1 MEDFVRKTRG
11 VRDINSL
18 PLDTNHELD
27 IVSDVKGKIYIKIL
41 NRYKELLFDNGT
53 EQWVIDML
61 NNLEVDVEQL
71 KEDILDI
78 EQSLSGLPMIE
89 DKLNAVETKL
99 TQINALFTQMQ
110 TDVNGLDLRTA
121 ELEREV
127 VQLALK
133 DQELLDK
140 INNLDLN
147 VDLDMLF
154 SNSTDF
160 GDYDYSGNPNLMPY
174 ITDPWVGAML
184 PNGDTVKDSVKR
196 IITHTKTATA
206 NAGDILSIGLG
217 IPRAVEANN
226 QYLITALKP
235 STPYTLTVTMSVG
248 SDWTGGTNTIGAR
261 VRYLNATGGTET
273 PINVLLPENLE
284 RDKMITHTFTG
295 TTKADLTGMKNCYVQ
310 IFSVNGE
317 DKGTVSVSY
326 DVKLEIGS
334 TATPYQPNL
343 LDEPYYLSKAPL
355 GENIA
360 DPTVSFPIKTS
371 AYRLYGVNM
380 LEEFKVGQIYTLTM
394 KATKPA
400 SQIFWAYNGGNISLE
415 RMSPVEGL
423 TDVWSCS
430 FTVSTIDTGSP
441 KLLSIYQSPQSTV
454 GACQID
460 WLKIEKGDTRT
471 PNIPYHKYVGI
482 NLKESENPKDYEWI
496 HLASAAETVNDRL
509 SKTITTYDTVN
520 ALQNNRL
527 TSLESKVV
535 DTTWQNV
542 TVTKPFTSVTQP
554 QVKKQNGIVY
564 MRGTISNG
572 AGDCF
577 TLPEGFRPPAG
588 AYEMQFRLPCRS
600 ASAEDYATIYVRPS
614 GLCSIAGVHGTKPIF
629 LSGIIFSTT

>member
-61 NNLEVDVEQL
+61 NNLEVDVGQL
-71 KEDILDI
+71 KEDILDV
-78 EQSLSGLPMIE
+78 EQSLSELPMIT
-89 DKLNAVETKL
+89 DKLEAVETKL
-99 TQINALFTQMQ
+99 AQINTLFAQMQ
-110 TDVNGLDLRTA
+110 IDVQGLDLRTA

-140 INNLDLN
+140 LNNLDLGKITT
-147 VDLDMLF
+147 LY
-154 SNSTDF
+154 SNSIDF
-160 GDYDYSGNPNLMPY
+160 GDYDYSGNPNLMRVIKASDFRRDGNSDVVISDVEYNSIRLTSQGVNRLSAYTETNVPSLVAGKTY
-174 ITDPWVGAML
+174 TISAKIKFEEGSTGDINKLRVSYRQANSGAILINARSDGAEVGKEIIIKGTATVDYVITDVTKFYLTIDTDAGAKI
-184 PNGDTVKDSVKR
+184 NGSV
-196 IITHTKTATA
+196 IVS
-206 NAGDILSIGLG
+206 DIKI
-217 IPRAVEANN
+217 E
-226 QYLITALKP
+226 
-235 STPYTLTVTMSVG
+235 
-248 SDWTGGTNTIGAR
+248 
-261 VRYLNATGGTET
+261 E
-273 PINVLLPENLE
+273 
-284 RDKMITHTFTG
+284 
-295 TTKADLTGMKNCYVQ
+295 
-310 IFSVNGE
+310 
-317 DKGTVSVSY
+317 
-326 DVKLEIGS
+326 GS

-343 LDEPYYLSKAPL
+343 LDAPYYLSKVAL
-355 GENIA
+355 GENLA
-360 DPTVSFPIKTS
+360 DPAINFPIKTS

-380 LEEFKVGQIYTLTM
+380 LEDFKIGQRYTLTM

-400 SQIFWAYNGGNISLE
+400 TQTFVAYNGETINFGNLTL
-415 RMSPVEGL
+415 VEGL
-423 TDVWSCS
+423 KDVWSLT
-430 FTVSTIDTGSP
+430 FTPTYLQPNFHRD
-441 KLLSIYQSPQSTV
+441 LRIYQYPESTV

-471 PNIPYHKYVGI
+471 PNISHYKYVGI
-482 NLKESENPKDYEWI
+482 NPVASKNPNEYQWI
-496 HLASAAETVNDRL
+496 PLAKPAETVDTRL
-509 SKTITTYDTVN
+509 TKTISTYDTVN

-527 TSLESKVV
+527 TALESKVV

-542 TVTKPFTSVTQP
+542 SVTEPFTSVTQP

-572 AGDCF
+572 TGDCF
-577 TLPEGFRPPAG
+577 TLPEGFRPPEG

-600 ASAEDYATIYVRPS
+600 ANASDYATMYVRPS
-614 GLCSIAGVHGTKPIF
+614 GLCSIVGVSGTKPIF

>member
-1 MEDFVRKTRG
+1 MEDFVRKTKG

-18 PLDTNHELD
+18 PLDISHELD

-41 NRYKELLFDNGT
+41 NHYKELLFDNGT

-71 KEDILDI
+71 KEDILDV
-78 EQSLSGLPMIE
+78 EQTLTELSMIE
-89 DKLNAVETKL
+89 DKLEDVETKL
-99 TQINALFTQMQ
+99 AQINTLFAQIQ
-110 TDVNGLDLRTA
+110 IDVNGLDLRTA

-140 INNLDLN
+140 INNLDLD
-147 VDLDMLF
+147 VDLDIF
-154 SNSTDF
+154 YSNSTEF

-174 ITDPWVGAML
+174 ITDPWVGSL
-184 PNGDTVKDSVKR
+184 LVNGDTVKDSVKR
-196 IITHTKTATA
+196 VITHTKTITA
-206 NAGDILSIGLG
+206 NAGDILSLGLG
-217 IPRAVEANN
+217 IPRTAEANN
-226 QYLITALKP
+226 QYLISSLQP
-235 STPYTLTVTMSVG
+235 STTYTLTVTMSVG
-248 SDWTGGTNTIGAR
+248 SDWTGETNTIGAR
-261 VRYLNATGGTET
+261 VRYLNTSGGTET
-273 PINVLLPENLE
+273 PINVLLPENVE

-310 IFSVNGE
+310 IFSVNSE

-343 LDEPYYLSKAPL
+343 LEAPYYLSKVAL
-355 GENIA
+355 N
-360 DPTVSFPIKTS
+360 DK
-371 AYRLYGVNM
+371 
-380 LEEFKVGQIYTLTM
+380 
-394 KATKPA
+394 
-400 SQIFWAYNGGNISLE
+400 
-415 RMSPVEGL
+415 
-423 TDVWSCS
+423 
-430 FTVSTIDTGSP
+430 
-441 KLLSIYQSPQSTV
+441 
-454 GACQID
+454 
-460 WLKIEKGDTRT
+460 
-471 PNIPYHKYVGI
+471 IPYYKYVGI
-482 NLKESENPKDYEWI
+482 NPVASKNPKDYEWI
-496 HLASAAETVNDRL
+496 PLAKAAETVDARL
-509 SKTITTYDTVN
+509 TKTITTYDTVN

-527 TSLESKVV
+527 TALESKVV

-542 TVTKPFTSVTQP
+542 TPTEPFTSVTQP

-572 AGDCF
+572 TGDCF

-600 ASAEDYATIYVRPS
+600 ASAADYATMYVRPS
-614 GLCSIAGVHGTKPIF
+614 GLCSIAGVNGTMPIF